1 MRWARYERN
10 GIHYGIVEGDRV
22 VAVDGNPF
30 ASWSRTGA
38 THRLEDL
45 RLLIPVVPT
54 TFYCV
59 GFNYVAHANAFN
71 KSEQRVPKQPDV
83 GYRANSALIAPGEA
97 IVIPE
102 DSAGVQYE
110 GELAVVIGKRG
121 KHVSEADAL
130 SLVLGYTIGNDVS
143 ERVWQASDATLWRAK
158 NADTFKPMGPWIET
172 DVALPSLV
180 TRVRVNGE
188 QTTEFKTNDMIFGV
202 ATYISRISRY
212 ITLQPGDVIWMGT
225 EGSSVNLQHGDLVEI
240 EIDQIGTLRNPVVA
254 ERMIK

>member
-1 MRWARYERN
+1 MRWARYEKD

-22 VAVDGNPF
+22 VEIDTSPF
-30 ASWSRTGA
+30 DTWSRTSR
-38 THRLEDL
+38 THALDAV

-59 GFNYVAHANAFN
+59 GFNYAAHAAAFN
-71 KSEQRVPKQPDV
+71 KSVQGIPTQPDV

-97 IVIPE
+97 IVIPA

-110 GELAVVIGKRG
+110 GELAVVIGKTG
-121 KHVSEADAL
+121 KHVSEAEAL

-172 DVALPSLV
+172 EVDLPSLV

-188 QTTEFKTNDMIFGV
+188 QTTEFRTNEMVFGV
-202 ATYISRISRY
+202 ATYISTISRY
-212 ITLQPGDVIWMGT
+212 ITLRPGDVIWMGT
-225 EGSSVNLQHGDLVEI
+225 EGSSVNLQHGDVVEI

-254 ERMIK
+254 ERMIS

>member
-1 MRWARYERN
+1 
-10 GIHYGIVEGDRV
+10 
-22 VAVDGNPF
+22 
-30 ASWSRTGA
+30 
-38 THRLEDL
+38 
-45 RLLIPVVPT
+45 
-54 TFYCV
+54 
-59 GFNYVAHANAFN
+59 
-71 KSEQRVPKQPDV
+71 
-83 GYRANSALIAPGEA
+83 
-97 IVIPE
+97 
-102 DSAGVQYE
+102 VQYE

-143 ERVWQASDATLWRAK
+143 ERIWQASDATLWRAK

-172 DVALPSLV
+172 DVDLPSLV

-188 QTTEFKTNDMIFGV
+188 QTTEFKTNDMVFGV
-202 ATYISRISRY
+202 TTYISTISRY

-254 ERMIK
+254 ARMIK